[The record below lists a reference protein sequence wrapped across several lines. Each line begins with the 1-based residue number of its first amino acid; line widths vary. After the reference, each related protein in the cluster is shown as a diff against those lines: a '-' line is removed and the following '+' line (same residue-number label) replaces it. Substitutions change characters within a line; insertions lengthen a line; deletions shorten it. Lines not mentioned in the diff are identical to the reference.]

1 MLLKPLS
8 WWCSPLLLTSTALL
22 SVLGEGSLTCGSLW
36 GFYVIFTLFK
46 VFLVIFLT
54 LVEGRWYHTLLKPCE
69 TNCDL
74 WIWAI
79 QIKFDWLID
88 WRLHTDFGHSFSPQ
102 AQGRAQLPLT
112 QKGNQGTVVSPYPQ
126 EFLFFK
132 TTLLQESHNSLC
144 YRSGIPSLQL
154 NKPQKCW
161 DNWVFSVVST
171 LSQPPGT

>member
-1 MLLKPLS
+1 MQNQSCFGGRLIVAPLVH
-8 WWCSPLLLTSTALL
+8 LLLIPSTPMHLKL
-22 SVLGEGSLTCGSLW
+22 INNPLCYLTDHIIIRGVQLKSC
-36 GFYVIFTLFK
+36 
-46 VFLVIFLT
+46 
-54 LVEGRWYHTLLKPCE
+54 HTL
-69 TNCDL
+69 
-74 WIWAI
+74 
-79 QIKFDWLID
+79 IKKCSFN
-88 WRLHTDFGHSFSPQ
+88 FFEQCSFSPQ